1 MVQPFIS
8 VKFRFF
14 RKLKLNRELEKCEIT
29 IQSFGQMQ
37 RKRRRKW
44 QNESRKSNTGNRIIT
59 TQYFHIQNI

>member
-14 RKLKLNRELEKCEIT
+14 RKLKLNRELEEFEIT

-44 QNESRKSNTGNRIIT
+44 QNESRKSNTENRIIT